1 MAICVEVA
9 TLCGES
15 FEVEAHANW
24 RAWDLKL
31 ALQELIG
38 KAVERQRLIS
48 NTCEELRDHQLL
60 SEFCDAEHAVFSLT
74 LYTMPEPPKSQ
85 AELEWLEKWAKV
97 TPAWLQLGTKKVL
110 TTAEY
115 PENHPARV
123 AREAISMDTADTA
136 TELQI
141 LSTAKAVFEV
151 VKRKGVDAVFYIDT
165 NESKDIV
172 NLAIID
178 SVKPSYHWLYWP
190 GARTAVY
197 AACEEAPRIM
207 MPLVQSSR
215 LAEEIVARSPGTF
228 QHLSKNLQELQSVLY
243 AALERDHGL
252 RNEFFQTATRREI
265 NEWQWHHDRKETQK
279 WHAGVEEAKRIE
291 RKELLTSQE
300 SQRFQKNMR
309 KQQHCKR
316 QL

>member
-48 NTCEELRDHQLL
+48 KTGEELRDHQVL
-60 SEFCDAEHAVFSLT
+60 SEFCDAEPTVFSVT

-85 AELEWLEKWAKV
+85 AELEWLEKWATV

-115 PENHPARV
+115 PEHHSAH
-123 AREAISMDTADTA
+123 MDTVDNA
-136 TELQI
+136 TELLI
-141 LSTAKAVFEV
+141 LNTAKAVLEV
-151 VKRKGVDAVFYIDT
+151 VTRKGVDAVVT

-172 NLAIID
+172 NLAITD
-178 SVKPSYHWLYWP
+178 SVKPSHHWLYWP
-190 GARTAVY
+190 GARAAVY

-265 NEWQWHHDRKETQK
+265 NEWQWHHDREETQI
-279 WHAGVEEAKRIE
+279 WYAGVEEAKRRE
-291 RKELLTSQE
+291 RKELLTSQQ

-309 KQQHCKR
+309 KQQQQCKR
-316 QL
+316 RL